1 MGVKSTS
8 RITRKLALRILLDEI
23 PKLPNDT
30 LGDLM
35 DTLADSG
42 QSTNLSQFDNFIVSN
57 FDADGNFE
65 GDDED
70 AAG

>member
-8 RITRKLALRILLDEI
+8 RIKRKVAIDILLEEI
-23 PKLPNDT
+23 PNLPNDV

-42 QSTNLSQFDNFIVSN
+42 QSKYASSFDNFIVSE
-57 FDADGNFE
+57 FGG
-65 GDDED
+65 GDTDE
-70 AAG
+70 A